1 MTLPIDTEELQFTV
15 PDGWNLC
22 VHPRGWIY
30 FHNPFLK
37 LLTDQDIRN
46 PEKYNQLQ
54 VHASDIDSSEWE
66 EGMEIILQV
75 NRRGDV
81 DFLLAIN
88 HSNCVAARTPEAV
101 TDKAVKML
109 DAHDLNRCR
118 RLYWNYLWSHP
129 THVPCPSRA
138 IPDAADA
145 LTWYYTDNLLSG
157 PRCNAPFSK
166 QECDELMKLVQEMEL
181 PCNAHS
187 PAKTVFL
194 AWLLREVCSYRNSQD
209 YGRFTRGESLDH
221 TGSQRIYDPSLH
233 DRKPS
238 TIFLPILH
246 IISNV
251 LFFGIPWT
259 YLAHVRASFEYHG
272 RFVALQARWA
282 KYIERLVREYS
293 HFLLVSTVLLSATVG
308 MLAVPEISAVSR
320 IAATISAFLSLGSV
334 IVGVFSMWRHQAN
347 MQPTDAFTYMRNAH
361 QHVLGLHGLA
371 MLLSIPPVLLIWA
384 VITFAVSVVSYTTQG
399 IDEGDVLARSL
410 TWITLGIFFV
420 ILGTVMT
427 ALHSTFSLVWHI
439 PLGSTLWSLL
449 VTSWKRPVRSVGR
462 WRVTRK
468 SEV

>member
-101 TDKAVKML
+101 TDKA
-109 DAHDLNRCR
+109 
-118 RLYWNYLWSHP
+118 
-129 THVPCPSRA
+129 
-138 IPDAADA
+138 
-145 LTWYYTDNLLSG
+145 TDNLLSG